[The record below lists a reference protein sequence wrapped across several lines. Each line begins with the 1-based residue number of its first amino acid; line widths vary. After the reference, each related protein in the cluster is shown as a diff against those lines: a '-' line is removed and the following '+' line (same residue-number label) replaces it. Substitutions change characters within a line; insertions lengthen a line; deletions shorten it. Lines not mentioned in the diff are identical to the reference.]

1 MQAARTHASTHART
15 HARTHPTPRPGPT
28 PPKKPRLRFFQTLKG
43 APPPCTCSVAVVHL
57 PHVRALLALNPTTP
71 VELAITVVLLL
82 LYQRVVAA
90 TAAHQRAAVEAVAG
104 LIAAP
109 TTSAQRP
116 DLRVVLAKVRRLLQV
131 HEVILSGSLLV
142 LSHALQ
148 APPLVVQADEAGA
161 VEFVFEVRADGAKR
175 FEFAPADLDGAGAGD
190 AVTLADDVQG
200 VLGRLKHSAKELK
213 QRFFPLSLNPQLLYF
228 FITKKTK
235 NRDDCQRSETEK
247 KPQKTTTP
255 KLKHDRYFL
264 LFFVVVIF
272 IVVSLAV

>member
-1 MQAARTHASTHART
+1 MQAARTHARTQART
-15 HARTHPTPRPGPT
+15 HVRT
-28 PPKKPRLRFFQTLKG
+28 PPPARPNPQKTSSPFLPNPQG
-43 APPPCTCSVAVVHL
+43 GPPCTCSVAVVHL

-90 TAAHQRAAVEAVAG
+90 TTAHQRAAVEAVAG

-200 VLGRLKHSAKELK
+200 VLGRLKHSGKELK
-213 QRFFPLSLNPQLLYF
+213 QSFFPLSLNPQLLYF
-228 FITKKTK
+228 FITKKLK
-235 NRDDCQRSETEK
+235 INR
-247 KPQKTTTP
+247 
-255 KLKHDRYFL
+255 
-264 LFFVVVIF
+264 
-272 IVVSLAV
+272 